1 MKVMVLVKA
10 TADSEAGR
18 LPSEEEWRAMGAYND
33 QLAEAG
39 ILLAAEGLQPSSRGR
54 RVRFEPQRRQAV
66 DGPFAATGDL
76 VAGFW
81 LWQVRSLDEATEW
94 LKRAPFEAGTEVEV
108 RPLMDLQELG
118 DALPPDLLQAR
129 ERRLRA
135 CTPG

>member
-18 LPSEEEWRAMGAYND
+18 LPSEDAWRAMGAYND

-54 RVRFEPQRRQAV
+54 RVRFAPQRRQAI

-76 VAGFW
+76 LAGFW

-94 LKRAPFEAGTEVEV
+94 LKRAPFEAGTEVEL
-108 RPLMDLQELG
+108 RPLLDFQELG
-118 DALPPDLLQAR
+118 DALPADLLQAR
-129 ERRLRA
+129 QRRLRA
-135 CTPG
+135 CTPD

>member
-18 LPSEEEWRAMGAYND
+18 LPSEDEWRAMGAYND

-54 RVRFEPQRRQAV
+54 RVRFDPQRRQAI

-76 VAGFW
+76 LAGFW

-94 LKRAPFEAGTEVEV
+94 LKRAPFEPGTEVEL
-108 RPLMDLQELG
+108 RPLLDLQELG
-118 DALPPDLLQAR
+118 DALPADLLQAR
-129 ERRLRA
+129 QRRLRA
-135 CTPG
+135 CSPG

>member
-18 LPSEEEWRAMGAYND
+18 LPREDEWRAMGAYND

-54 RVRFEPQRRQAV
+54 RVRFGPQQRQAI
-66 DGPFAATGDL
+66 DGPFDGTHDL

-94 LKRAPFEAGTEVEV
+94 LKRAPFEPGMEVEL
-108 RPLMDLQELG
+108 RPLMDFQELG
-118 DALPPDLLQAR
+118 DVLAPDLLQAR
-129 ERRLRA
+129 ERRLRQ
-135 CTPG
+135 CNPD